1 VRTEPLIQSLSHL
14 LLQVS
19 DLDGALSFYVDLL
32 GFQVRERS
40 QLADGR
46 TFVSTNQ
53 GLGLTTFPPG
63 AATGQSLD
71 HLAFRC
77 PTGIEPVV
85 EKLRAAGIAYEGP
98 RRNAYGQS
106 VYFRD
111 PDGNR
116 VECHDAEAAG

>member
-1 VRTEPLIQSLSHL
+1 
-14 LLQVS
+14 LLQVT
-19 DLDGALSFYVDLL
+19 DLDRALRFYVDLL
-32 GFQVRERS
+32 GFQVRERA
-40 QLADGR
+40 QLTDGR
-46 TFVSTNQ
+46 TFVSTIQ
-53 GLGLTTFPPG
+53 GLGLTTLPSG

-77 PTGIEPVV
+77 PAGIEPLL

-98 RRNAYGQS
+98 RRNAYGHS